1 MILYFKEEN
10 AFLSNFYESPVR
22 FEGINYPTVEHA
34 FQAAKSLSAD
44 VRQKIASATTPGG
57 AKGLG
62 RQVCLRPDWEQIK
75 DSVMLECVR
84 EKFKNPELREKL
96 LATGYEKLVE
106 GNWWHDNYWGNCQCT
121 QCKSIVGHNKLGKI
135 LMQVREEI
143 KNS

>member
-10 AFLSNFYESPVR
+10 AFLSNFYESSITL
-22 FEGINYPTVEHA
+22 EGINYPTVEHA
-34 FQAAKSLSAD
+34 FQAAKSLGAD
-44 VRQKIASATTPGG
+44 VRHKIASATTPGG
-57 AKGLG
+57 AKSLG

-84 EKFKNPELREKL
+84 EKFKNPELRAKL
-96 LATGYEKLVE
+96 LSTEDEELVE
-106 GNWWHDNYWGNCQCT
+106 GNWWHDNYWGSCHCPK
-121 QCKSIVGHNKLGKI
+121 CLHIEGKNKLGKI